1 VGIASSAARAL
12 RTANIPATAAITST
26 ARIAKRDVDID
37 WPPPEDAF
45 IRAFSFRSRLKWAD
59 K

>member
-1 VGIASSAARAL
+1 M
-12 RTANIPATAAITST
+12 AAITST

-37 WPPPEDAF
+37 RPPPEDTF
-45 IRAFSFRSRLKWAD
+45 IRAFSLHSRQKREE